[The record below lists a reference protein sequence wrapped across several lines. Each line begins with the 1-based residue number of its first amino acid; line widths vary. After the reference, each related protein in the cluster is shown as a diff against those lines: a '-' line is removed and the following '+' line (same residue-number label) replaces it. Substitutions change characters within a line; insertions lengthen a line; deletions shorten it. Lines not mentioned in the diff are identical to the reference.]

1 MKLFLFLIIPV
12 LLSFPAKQN
21 LTKII
26 GKTFSP
32 KSFMYQDGDSISA
45 EQARKIILEVKKN
58 NSKSLTIENL
68 YEAIP
73 TELWQLT
80 QLETL
85 DLTGYRLRIIPEGLC
100 NLKNLKSLNLSSTN
114 LKKLPNSFGDLIN
127 LTDLDFSNCCGLPE
141 FPESSK
147 N

>member
-1 MKLFLFLIIPV
+1 MFPLIFSLPI
-12 LLSFPAKQN
+12 KQN
-21 LTKII
+21 LR
-26 GKTFSP
+26 SNLL
-32 KSFMYQDGDSISA
+32 KSNSQNVLNKFNDGDSTSA
-45 EQARKIILEVKKN
+45 AQALKIILEAKN
-58 NSKSLTIENL
+58 NKNKSLTIENL

-85 DLTGYRLRIIPEGLC
+85 DLTGYRLRMIPEGLG
-100 NLKNLKSLNLSSTN
+100 NLKNLKILNLSSTN